1 MQPNIL
7 LVRIKAVTLL
17 LASSLLISCGGGG
30 NDDSSTGGNGGGSS
44 SCSVIEQNR
53 YFLDYMRENYFWYE
67 DIPSAINPD
76 DYASVYTL
84 LDAIRSDND
93 RFSYI
98 LTEQEY
104 QDRFVNAEYIGFG
117 FSTRMIDDQVFI
129 NYVFDASPAA
139 QAGIRRADEI
149 TAIDGVSVASLI
161 ASGNYSQAFGPS
173 DIGVTRE
180 LSWRRPDGSEFTEIL
195 TKTEVDTNTVLAT
208 ERFQIGDRDIGYY
221 VLNSFIGRTGED
233 LNQAYNTFAGVDELI
248 IDVRY
253 NGGGLIRYANQA
265 ATQAAGN
272 NVIGHPFVSLRFN
285 DKNSDSNYTALFEL
299 IDGIQQLDLNRVFVL
314 TTASSCSSSELIING
329 LTPFIDVVVV
339 GQTTCGKPVGQS
351 PDPFCDKRSFVIN
364 FETVNANG
372 EGRYFDGIPADC
384 AASDILVGDWGVN
397 GDPLLDEAKYYIA
410 NNSCSA
416 VGQVSLQTLTQSEEK
431 RHPLLEQWAREH

>member
-1 MQPNIL
+1 MLSRIPLAPAKKIVL
-7 LVRIKAVTLL
+7 LMMSA
-17 LASSLLISCGGGG
+17 LLISCGGGG
-30 NDDSSTGGNGGGSS
+30 SDTSPVGGGDEGGA
-44 SCSVIEQNR
+44 SCSVADQKR

-67 DIPSAINPD
+67 DIPSSVDLDN
-76 DYASVYTL
+76 YSSVYTL

-117 FSTRMIDDQVFI
+117 FSTRIVGSQVLI

-139 QAGIRRADEI
+139 QAGMRRADEI
-149 TAIDGVSVASLI
+149 IAIDGVAVASLI
-161 ASGNYSQAFGPS
+161 ASGNYNQALGS
-173 DIGVTRE
+173 ADVGVTVE
-180 LSWRRPDGSEFTEIL
+180 FSWRRPDGSEFTEVL
-195 TKTEVDTNTVLAT
+195 SKVEVETNTVLAT
-208 ERFQIGDRDIGYY
+208 ERFQLGDREVGYY

-233 LNQAYNTFAGVDELI
+233 LNEAYNAFAGVDDLV

-272 NVIGHPFVSLRFN
+272 NVIGHTFVSLRFN
-285 DKNSDSNYTALFEL
+285 DKNSENNYSSLFEL
-299 IDGIQQLDLNRVFVL
+299 IEGVQQLDLNRVFVL

-329 LTPFIDVVVV
+329 LKPFIDVVVI
-339 GQTTCGKPVGQS
+339 GQATCGKPVGQS

-364 FETVNANG
+364 FETVNADG

-384 AASDILVGDWGVN
+384 TASDILVGDWGAS

-410 NNSCSA
+410 NNSCRASGSA
-416 VGQVSLQTLTQSEEK
+416 TTQNVRQPNE
-431 RHPLLEQWAREH
+431 RAHPLLEQWASEH